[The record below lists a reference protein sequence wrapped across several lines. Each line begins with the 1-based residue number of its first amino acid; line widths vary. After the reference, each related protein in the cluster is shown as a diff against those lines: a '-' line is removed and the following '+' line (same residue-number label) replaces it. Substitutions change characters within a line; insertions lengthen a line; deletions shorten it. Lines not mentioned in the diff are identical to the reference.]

1 MLATFFCSKN
11 SWQLLLQDSKDLL
24 QSFQDK
30 LLRQSED
37 LSIMFK

>member
-1 MLATFFCSKN
+1 MLATFFLFKK
-11 SWQLLLQDSKDLL
+11 SWELLRQDSKNLL